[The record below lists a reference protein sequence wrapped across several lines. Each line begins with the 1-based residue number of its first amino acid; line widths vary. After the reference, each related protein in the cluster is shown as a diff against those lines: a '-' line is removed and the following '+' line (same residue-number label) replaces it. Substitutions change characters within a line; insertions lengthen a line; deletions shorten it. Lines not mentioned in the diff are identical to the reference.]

1 MQSLMGNLR
10 SEEDAKCDCFGS
22 GGCDIKHR
30 IQSDGTFRGEQANLI
45 SLAELRSQSGSQT
58 RASEAAQFARG
69 FSELACMFSLIWLD
83 VG

>member
-1 MQSLMGNLR
+1 MENLQ

-22 GGCDIKHR
+22 SGCDLKHR

-45 SLAELRSQSGSQT
+45 SLAGLRSQPGSQT
-58 RASEAAQFARG
+58 RASEVAQIAQG
-69 FSELACMFSLIWLD
+69 FSELACMFSLIRLD